1 MSDKRTVLDFG
12 CGNRKRPGS
21 IGIDVNPRT
30 DADVVHDLNVFPYPF
45 ADASFDEVYAD
56 NVIEHLVE
64 PVRVMEEL
72 HRITRP
78 DARIKVIVPYFR
90 SLWAYIDPTHRHF
103 FTVDSFTYYDPAH
116 ENSRLY
122 NYSTARF
129 RIERVVLNENI
140 NRGFITG
147 LVKALAN
154 RWPGHYELYLS
165 HLCPLDDITYYLRT
179 IKAQ

>member
-1 MSDKRTVLDFG
+1 MSEKPAILDFG

-30 DADVVHDLNVFPYPF
+30 KADVVHDLNAFPYPF
-45 ADASFDEVYAD
+45 ADSSFDEVYAD
-56 NVIEHLVE
+56 NVIEHLAE

-72 HRITRP
+72 HRITKG
-78 DARIKVIVPYFR
+78 DAHVKVIVPYFR

-116 ENSRLY
+116 ENNRLY
-122 NYSTARF
+122 NYSLAQF

-140 NRGFITG
+140 NRGVITG
-147 LVKALAN
+147 LVKYIAN

-165 HLCPLDDITYYLRT
+165 HLYPLDEITYYLRT